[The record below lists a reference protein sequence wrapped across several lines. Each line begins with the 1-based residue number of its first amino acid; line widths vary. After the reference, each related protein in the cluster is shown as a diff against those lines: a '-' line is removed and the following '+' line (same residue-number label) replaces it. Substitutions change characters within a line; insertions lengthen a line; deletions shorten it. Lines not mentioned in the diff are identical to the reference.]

1 MMTTA
6 ALAVGTRGMGY
17 RTQHFQL
24 LHRGHVITS
33 RQTWCSLF
41 MCRTLS
47 VSGRHGNPNQKRCSN
62 WNSRKLFGMIQPVY
76 VLLRWFHIRARP
88 YHPSRTILEHG
99 RCVSPRFPCQFSWK
113 PKSDP
118 RLQPAS
124 SSAHDRVEFSRDTI
138 FALSS
143 GHGKCGVA
151 VIRISGPEAS
161 KAFLAMT
168 KMSDLPAAKKVHL
181 QRLFNPVDGE
191 TVDKG
196 LAVWFPGPQSFTG
209 EDVGEFHV
217 HGGPAVV
224 SAMHSALDA
233 INGLRHAEPGEFTK
247 RAFLNG
253 KLDLTEVE
261 GLGDLIHAE
270 TEAQRRQAL
279 RQMEGDLGKLY
290 EAWRWRLV
298 KCVAHV
304 EAFIDFSEDENIEE
318 GVLDQAQA
326 GVTQLMQDIHAHLN
340 DNRCGERLRSGVQVA
355 IIGRPNV
362 GKSSLLNLLC
372 QRPAAIVT
380 PIAGTTRDV
389 IESAVNIGG
398 YPVLLLDTAGL
409 RDTQDMVEQEGVRR
423 ARQRA
428 ENADLTI
435 VMTEAS
441 DIHNCIA
448 SSSAG
453 SIGDKFTTFLESR
466 LQETA
471 ASTFASTQR
480 SMLPENATLDGTM
493 IQKDSIFVIN
503 KSDLVG
509 DEVKDA
515 FVVLESALGQYR
527 NEKGQDE
534 RSVCIISCK
543 TGQGMEN
550 LLAILRRKVEALC
563 GNPLLGNP
571 SLTQAR
577 HRSNLTRCLA
587 ALEAFA
593 SQEDLV
599 MAAEQLR
606 IALRHLGKI
615 TGRVGVEEILDVVF
629 QDFCIGK

>member
-1 MMTTA
+1 M
-6 ALAVGTRGMGY
+6 AVSTK
-17 RTQHFQL
+17 HFQL
-24 LHRGHVITS
+24 LQRRCGVHFLKTLYSTFI
-33 RQTWCSLF
+33 
-41 MCRTLS
+41 CRRLS
-47 VSGRHGNPNQKRCSN
+47 VVCCHANPYQTEGWTWKSA
-62 WNSRKLFGMIQPVY
+62 KLLGTVPSLRILQ
-76 VLLRWFHIRARP
+76 RWFHIPVNQHYQSRGETGKFASESQSILGGRPFKAKSSHQSQRA
-88 YHPSRTILEHG
+88 ST
-99 RCVSPRFPCQFSWK
+99 
-113 PKSDP
+113 
-118 RLQPAS
+118 
-124 SSAHDRVEFSRDTI
+124 SAQATEDISQDTI

-143 GHGKCGVA
+143 GQGKCGVA
-151 VIRISGPEAS
+151 VIRVSGPGAS
-161 KAFLAMT
+161 KALLAVT
-168 KMSDLPAAKKVHL
+168 KMANLPEAKKVHL
-181 QRLFNPVDGE
+181 RRLYNPTDGE

-196 LAVWFPGPQSFTG
+196 LIVWLPGPQSFTG
-209 EDVGEFHV
+209 EDVCEFHV
-217 HGGPAVV
+217 HGGSAVV
-224 SAMHSALDA
+224 TAMHSALDA
-233 INGLRHAEPGEFTK
+233 IPGLRHAEPGEFTK

-261 GLGDLIHAE
+261 GLGDLIQAE

-279 RQMEGDLGKLY
+279 RQMEGDLGQLY
-290 EAWRWRLV
+290 EAWRLRLI

-326 GVTQLMQDIHAHLN
+326 GVKQLVTDIQAHLD

-355 IIGRPNV
+355 IIGQPNV

-409 RDTQDMVEQEGVRR
+409 RETQDVIEQEGVRR

-435 VMTEAS
+435 IMTEAS
-441 DIHNCIA
+441 DIISNIA
-448 SSSAG
+448 SSTSN
-453 SIGDKFTTFLESR
+453 SHDRLSTILEKR
-466 LQETA
+466 LQETETLT
-471 ASTFASTQR
+471 SEPTQG
-480 SMLPENATLDGTM
+480 SSPSG
-493 IQKDSIFVIN
+493 DSIPGDGGFQNSSIVVIN
-503 KSDLVG
+503 KSDLV
-509 DEVKDA
+509 DVDCMDT
-515 FVVLESALGQYR
+515 LTSIESALCQKHDKK
-527 NEKGQDE
+527 NEVQK
-534 RSVCIISCK
+534 RSVCIMSCT
-543 TGQGMEN
+543 TGQGMDHFLE
-550 LLAILRRKVEALC
+550 ILRGKVEALC

-577 HRSNLTRCLA
+577 HRSNLRHCLA
-587 ALEAFA
+587 ALEAF
-593 SQEDLV
+593 SSHEDLV

-606 IALRHLGKI
+606 IALRQLGKI